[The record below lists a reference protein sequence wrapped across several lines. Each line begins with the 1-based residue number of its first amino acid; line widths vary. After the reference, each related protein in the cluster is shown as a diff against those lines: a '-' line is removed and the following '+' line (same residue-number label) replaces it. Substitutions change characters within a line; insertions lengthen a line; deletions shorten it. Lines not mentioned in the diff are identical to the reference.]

1 MANAAP
7 SQPQN
12 NFNLPFD
19 PMEMWSKWTN
29 DGIGRMQALYD
40 ELASIE
46 AKAYDRAKVATEQ
59 FAELTSE
66 SITYFTKIAEEWR
79 KITLDATRR
88 GAEAFKPK
96 A

>member
-12 NFNLPFD
+12 FGLPFD

-29 DGIGRMQALYD
+29 DSLVRMQSLYD
-40 ELASIE
+40 EMASIE
-46 AKAYDRAKVATEQ
+46 GKAYDRAKATSEQ
-59 FAELTSE
+59 LADLTSE
-66 SITYFTKIAEEWR
+66 SITYFTKLADEWR

-88 GAEAFKPK
+88 SAEAFKPK